1 MLTPKVQ
8 VIEEAGVHV
17 LAARGEFVGG
27 KETDNLRDALAKEV
41 EGGTDRLLIDL
52 ANVTYL
58 NSSALGV
65 LISAHTNFSKR
76 GGTLGLCNVSDGI
89 TNIFVITKLSLVF
102 NVYGNREEGLT
113 ALNKSES
120 NGDGEGGDSA

>member
-1 MLTPKVQ
+1 MLRPRVQ
-8 VIEEAGVHV
+8 VTEERGVRV

-27 KETDNLRDALAKEV
+27 NETDKLRETLAEEAEK
-41 EGGTDRLLIDL
+41 GTDRLLIDL
-52 ANVTYL
+52 SDVTYL

-76 GGTLGLCNVSDGI
+76 GGMLGLCNVSDGI

-102 NVYGNREEGLT
+102 NVYGNREEGLA
-113 ALNKSES
+113 ALATGKATQTE
-120 NGDGEGGDSA
+120 E